1 MPPGRRGA
9 NVANVFLP
17 ISKVLPK
24 PRPPAPAPPTPPL
37 LCALL
42 ISRGVPV
49 MASKVIPWYK
59 RNRGSQVKSD
69 LAYQYS
75 TKRVVSE
82 QTTQSSKSSSKST
95 RQVQAAAT
103 EAMAEPE
110 YTIPVFRQ
118 RTSEETGETEEY
130 QRVSTKLEKG
140 LAVIQEELQRMRI
153 STKAQV
159 DSLAIE
165 KEVKEKMYRKVDLLE
180 EIPRMPDFIVAL
192 RPHTVW
198 EKMPVKLFC
207 TVLGTPMPIVKW
219 YKGGVPV
226 DPLSA
231 PGKYKIESKYG
242 VHSLIISRCVVSDT
256 ADYSAVATNTHGT
269 AASAATVTVRRASG
283 GGWSS
288 QIGIVPRLSG
298 SHFSK
303 LEVSLVHCFPVTF
316 GVEGESASLLCS
328 LVAVPDLPNLPPTI
342 EWYRDDKLLQPG
354 PLVDM
359 SVGGSVARLV
369 LPHLAKDDEGLYTIR
384 VFTKDGTSEHCA
396 YLFVSDATPPVAG
409 APGAPMSVKAYDIN
423 SEYILVAWK
432 PPNTVDEA
440 AITGYFVD
448 RCEGGSDSWVQC
460 NDAPVKVCK
469 YPVHSLK
476 PGHSYRFRVR
486 AVNSAGVSRASRP
499 SHVVTALDAAE
510 SAKLEV
516 IKRQGKYHVVTRNH
530 ELEGQAT
537 IPDPPSDVHAS
548 EIYKT
553 HVVLSWTPPSQRGPA
568 PLYYAV
574 EQCLAAG
581 GSWRRVNTGVELR
594 SPRSAVFDFPD
605 ERAYLF
611 RVFAFN
617 AYDVGPASEPSEPVR
632 KAHRDGCELPVGVA
646 SAPGQPVATR
656 NTKSSVFVQW
666 EAPRHG
672 QQDLM
677 GYYIDG
683 RMVGSKDW
691 FACNHKPFKLNRFV
705 VHGLTPGETYVFRVQ
720 AVNVFGL
727 SEESQESGP
736 IAVEP
741 ALGGG
746 FECATPSSPYGIS
759 LLNCDGSSMTVSW
772 SSPKRCGG
780 SKVIAYYVDR
790 RDVDSLVWK
799 EVNVNGI
806 MDRVCTVDNLTE
818 GTFYEF
824 KVQAAN
830 LAGVGLPSAPS
841 LAMKCDAWTMEQ
853 PGPAYDLT
861 FSEVRS
867 HSLVL
872 VWKAPVYT
880 GASAVSGYFVDM
892 AKKGSCE
899 FVALNESAIS
909 QRYMQVSGLEEG
921 EWYVF
926 RVRTVNAHGIGRA
939 SLVTEAVCAR
949 PPPGTKE
956 ILTGVDEETGDI
968 FLSLEASDI
977 SQTSAFVWSK
987 NYKPIGDCP
996 RVTVTTKGR
1005 TSRLSFMNP
1014 DKDDLGRYS
1023 VLVTDTDGVSAS
1035 HTLTE
1040 DALNSMLELS
1050 HAIRNPIVPLKHGLN
1065 YEVLEKGHV
1074 RFWVQAIK
1082 LSPAVT
1088 YRFVVNDKEL
1098 TSGEGH
1104 KISHDVSTGVIQM
1117 IVDNFTR
1124 DSEGTYTVQIHD
1136 GKAKAQSSLV
1146 LVGDVFLAV
1155 LKEAEFQRREYVRK
1169 QGAHFSEY
1177 LTFTVNED
1185 CTVMLTCKVA
1195 NVKKE
1200 TTFHWYKEDEEMV
1213 PETPPNVMSGAC
1225 ALPIPLFSRKDQ
1237 AVYKAVIG
1245 DERGKDTS
1253 TYDISGQVFD
1263 DIINAIAR
1271 IAGDSAS
1278 ELVLQCTPEGIRL
1291 QCYMNYYTEEMKTVW
1306 KHKESK
1312 IVSSEKMR
1320 IGGTAEMAWMQI
1332 CDPSDKEKGLYTIEI
1347 SDGVK
1352 THARTFDLSGQAY
1365 TDAYEEY
1372 LRLKAAAFAEKNRG
1386 RVLGG
1391 LPDVVTIMEDKS
1403 LSLTCTV
1410 WGEPTPE
1417 VTWFKN
1423 EQEVA
1428 SNEHTR
1434 ITFDGG
1440 KFSSLVIN
1448 QVTPEDSGKYS
1459 INVRNK
1465 YGGEFVEITVSVY
1478 RHGEQIPEFK
1488 LGQTKMATP
1497 AVIPPS
1503 KTPTPAPSKTQTPA
1517 LSMKSPT
1524 PASTPKSPTPAPKSI
1539 TPAPKSPTPAPKSP
1553 TPGLKS
1559 PTPAPK
1565 SPTPTPK
1572 SPGFKS
1578 PTPFGKSPT
1587 PTPKSPT
1594 PTPTPKS
1601 PTPSVKSPT
1610 PPRFMK
1616 SPTPPRK

>member
-510 SAKLEV
+510 SAKLE
-516 IKRQGKYHVVTRNH
+516 GSH
-530 ELEGQAT
+530 E
-537 IPDPPSDVHAS
+537 
-548 EIYKT
+548 
-553 HVVLSWTPPSQRGPA
+553 
-568 PLYYAV
+568 
-574 EQCLAAG
+574 
-581 GSWRRVNTGVELR
+581 
-594 SPRSAVFDFPD
+594 
-605 ERAYLF
+605 
-611 RVFAFN
+611 
-617 AYDVGPASEPSEPVR
+617 
-632 KAHRDGCELPVGVA
+632 GVA

>member
-1 MPPGRRGA
+1 
-9 NVANVFLP
+9 
-17 ISKVLPK
+17 
-24 PRPPAPAPPTPPL
+24 
-37 LCALL
+37 
-42 ISRGVPV
+42 

-59 RNRGSQVKSD
+59 RKRDSHVKSD

-75 TKRVVSE
+75 TKRVVY
-82 QTTQSSKSSSKST
+82 QQATQSRKSSCKSS
-95 RQVQAAAT
+95 RQLQAAAT
-103 EAMAEPE
+103 EAMADPA
-110 YTIPVFRQ
+110 YTIPVFRH
-118 RTSEETGETEEY
+118 RTSEETGELEEY
-130 QRVSTKLEKG
+130 QRVSKKVEKG
-140 LAVIQEELQRMRI
+140 LAAIQEELQRMRI

-159 DSLAIE
+159 DSLAVE
-165 KEVKEKMYRKVDLLE
+165 KEVKEKMYRRVDLLE

-198 EKMPVKLFC
+198 EKMAVKLFC
-207 TVLGTPMPIVKW
+207 TVLGTPMPVVKW

-226 DPLSA
+226 DPLNA

-242 VHSLIISRCVVSDT
+242 VHSLIISRCAVSDT
-256 ADYSAVATNTHGT
+256 ADYSAVATNPHGT
-269 AASAATVTVRRASG
+269 ATSAATVSVRSASG
-283 GGWSS
+283 GAWAS
-288 QIGIVPRLSG
+288 QIGLVPRLSG
-298 SHFSK
+298 SHLSK

-316 GVEGESASLLCS
+316 GAEGESASLLCT
-328 LVAVPDLPNLPPTI
+328 LVVVPDLPNLPPYI

-359 SVGGSVARLV
+359 SVSGSVARLV

-384 VFTKDGTSEHCA
+384 VYTKDGTSEHCA
-396 YLFVSDATPPVAG
+396 YLFVSDATPQVAG
-409 APGAPMSVKAYDIN
+409 APGAPMSVKAYDVN
-423 SEYILVAWK
+423 SDYILVAWK
-432 PPNTVDEA
+432 PPNTVNEA

-448 RCEGGSDSWVQC
+448 RCEAGSDSWVQC

-469 YPVHSLK
+469 YPVHGLTA
-476 PGHSYRFRVR
+476 GRSYRFRVR
-486 AVNSAGVSRASRP
+486 AVNSAGISRASRP
-499 SHVVTALDAAE
+499 SDGVAALDAAE
-510 SAKLEV
+510 SAKLE
-516 IKRQGKYHVVTRNH
+516 GSA
-530 ELEGQAT
+530 EGV
-537 IPDPPSDVHAS
+537 P
-548 EIYKT
+548 
-553 HVVLSWTPPSQRGPA
+553 
-568 PLYYAV
+568 
-574 EQCLAAG
+574 
-581 GSWRRVNTGVELR
+581 
-594 SPRSAVFDFPD
+594 
-605 ERAYLF
+605 
-611 RVFAFN
+611 
-617 AYDVGPASEPSEPVR
+617 
-632 KAHRDGCELPVGVA
+632 

-666 EAPRHG
+666 EAPKHG
-672 QQDLM
+672 EQGLM

-683 RMVGSKDW
+683 RAVGSKDW

-705 VHGLTPGETYVFRVQ
+705 VHGLTPGETYMFRVQ

-746 FECATPSSPYGIS
+746 FEYATPSAPYGIS

-772 SSPKRCGG
+772 SSPKSCGG
-780 SKVIAYYVDR
+780 SKITAYYVDK
-790 RDVDSLVWK
+790 RDMDSLVWK
-799 EVNVNGI
+799 EVNVGGI
-806 MDRVCTVDNLTE
+806 VDRVVTVDNLTE

-830 LAGVGLPSAPS
+830 MAGVGVPSAPS
-841 LAMKCDAWTMEQ
+841 LPMKCEAWTMEQ
-853 PGPAYDLT
+853 PGPAYDLSL
-861 FSEVRS
+861 SEVRS

-880 GASAVSGYFVDM
+880 GASAISGYFVDM
-892 AKKGSCE
+892 TKKGSCD
-899 FVALNESAIS
+899 FVALNENATS
-909 QRYMQVSGLEEG
+909 QRYMQVTGLEEG

-926 RVRTVNAHGIGRA
+926 RVRTVNAHGIGQP

-956 ILTGVDEETGDI
+956 IVAGVDEETGDI

-996 RVTVTTKGR
+996 RVNVTTKGR
-1005 TSRLSFMNP
+1005 TSRLNFLNP
-1014 DKDDLGRYS
+1014 DKDDLGSYS

-1040 DALNSMLELS
+1040 DELNSMLELS
-1050 HAIRNPIVPLKHGLN
+1050 YAIRNPVVPLKHGLN

-1074 RFWVQAIK
+1074 RFWVQAVKITP
-1082 LSPAVT
+1082 SVT
-1088 YRFVVNDKEL
+1088 YRFVVNDKEV

-1104 KISHDVSTGVIQM
+1104 KISHDASTGVIQM

-1124 DSEGTYTVQIHD
+1124 ESEGTYTVQIHD
-1136 GKAKAQSSLV
+1136 GKAKTQSSLV

-1155 LKEAEFQRREYVRK
+1155 LKEAEFQRREHVRK
-1169 QGAHFSEY
+1169 QGAHFSEH
-1177 LTFTVNED
+1177 LAFTVTED
-1185 CTVMLTCKVA
+1185 CTVMLACKVA

-1200 TTFHWYKEDEEMV
+1200 STFHWYREDEEIV
-1213 PETPPNVMSGAC
+1213 PETAPNVMSGAC

-1237 AVYKAVIG
+1237 GVYKAVIG
-1245 DERGKDTS
+1245 DQRGKDTS
-1253 TYDISGQVFD
+1253 TYDISGKVFD
-1263 DIINAIAR
+1263 DIINALAR
-1271 IAGDSAS
+1271 IAGESAS

-1312 IVSSEKMR
+1312 IASSEKMR
-1320 IGGTAEMAWMQI
+1320 IGGTSEMAWMQI
-1332 CDPSDKEKGLYTIEI
+1332 CDPSDREKGLYTIEI

-1352 THARTFDLSGQAY
+1352 TYARTFDLSGQAY

-1428 SNEHTR
+1428 STDHTR

-1478 RHGEQIPEFK
+1478 RHGEQIPESK

-1497 AVIPPS
+1497 AVIPAS
-1503 KTPTPAPSKTQTPA
+1503 KTPTPAPSKAQTPA
-1517 LSMKSPT
+1517 VSMKSPT
-1524 PASTPKSPTPAPKSI
+1524 PASTPKTPTPAPKSPTPSPKSPTPAPKSP
-1539 TPAPKSPTPAPKSP
+1539 TPAPKSPTPAPKSPTPAPKSPTPAPKSPTPAPKSPTPAPMSPTPAPKSP

-1565 SPTPTPK
+1565 SPTPAPKSPTPAPK
-1572 SPGFKS
+1572 SPGIKS
-1578 PTPFGKSPT
+1578 PTPLGKSA
-1587 PTPKSPT
+1587 SAT

-1610 PPRFMK
+1610 PSRFMK

>member
-1 MPPGRRGA
+1 
-9 NVANVFLP
+9 
-17 ISKVLPK
+17 
-24 PRPPAPAPPTPPL
+24 
-37 LCALL
+37 
-42 ISRGVPV
+42 

-59 RNRGSQVKSD
+59 RKRDSHVKSD

-75 TKRVVSE
+75 TKRVVY
-82 QTTQSSKSSSKST
+82 QQATQRKSSCKSS
-95 RQVQAAAT
+95 RQLQAAAT
-103 EAMAEPE
+103 EAMADPA
-110 YTIPVFRQ
+110 YTIPVFRH
-118 RTSEETGETEEY
+118 RTSEETGELEEY
-130 QRVSTKLEKG
+130 QRVSKKVEKG
-140 LAVIQEELQRMRI
+140 LAAIQEELQRMRI

-159 DSLAIE
+159 DSLAVE
-165 KEVKEKMYRKVDLLE
+165 KEVKEKMYRRVDLLE

-198 EKMPVKLFC
+198 EKMAVKLFC
-207 TVLGTPMPIVKW
+207 TVLGTPMPVVKW

-226 DPLSA
+226 DPLNA

-242 VHSLIISRCVVSDT
+242 VHSLIISRCAVSDT
-256 ADYSAVATNTHGT
+256 ADYSAVATNPHGT
-269 AASAATVTVRRASG
+269 ATSAATVSVRSASG
-283 GGWSS
+283 GAWAS
-288 QIGIVPRLSG
+288 QIGLVPRLSG
-298 SHFSK
+298 SHLSK

-316 GVEGESASLLCS
+316 GAEGESASLLCT
-328 LVAVPDLPNLPPTI
+328 LVVVPDLPNLPPYI

-359 SVGGSVARLV
+359 SVSGSVARLV

-384 VFTKDGTSEHCA
+384 VYTKDGTSEHCA
-396 YLFVSDATPPVAG
+396 YLFVSDATPQVAG
-409 APGAPMSVKAYDIN
+409 APGAPMSVKAYDVN
-423 SEYILVAWK
+423 SDYILVAWK
-432 PPNTVDEA
+432 PPNTVNEA

-448 RCEGGSDSWVQC
+448 RCEAGSDSWVQC

-469 YPVHSLK
+469 YPVHGLTA
-476 PGHSYRFRVR
+476 GRSYRFRVR
-486 AVNSAGVSRASRP
+486 AVNSAGISRASRP
-499 SHVVTALDAAE
+499 SDGVAALDAAE
-510 SAKLEV
+510 SAKLE
-516 IKRQGKYHVVTRNH
+516 GSA
-530 ELEGQAT
+530 EGV
-537 IPDPPSDVHAS
+537 P
-548 EIYKT
+548 
-553 HVVLSWTPPSQRGPA
+553 
-568 PLYYAV
+568 
-574 EQCLAAG
+574 
-581 GSWRRVNTGVELR
+581 
-594 SPRSAVFDFPD
+594 
-605 ERAYLF
+605 
-611 RVFAFN
+611 
-617 AYDVGPASEPSEPVR
+617 
-632 KAHRDGCELPVGVA
+632 

-666 EAPRHG
+666 EAPKHG
-672 QQDLM
+672 EQGLM

-683 RMVGSKDW
+683 RAVGSKDW

-705 VHGLTPGETYVFRVQ
+705 VHGLTPGETYMFRVQ

-746 FECATPSSPYGIS
+746 FEYATPSAPYGIS

-772 SSPKRCGG
+772 SSPKSCGG
-780 SKVIAYYVDR
+780 SKITAYYVDK
-790 RDVDSLVWK
+790 RDMDSLVWK
-799 EVNVNGI
+799 EVNVGGI
-806 MDRVCTVDNLTE
+806 VDRVVTVDNLTE

-830 LAGVGLPSAPS
+830 MAGVGVPSAPS
-841 LAMKCDAWTMEQ
+841 LPMKCEAWTMEQ
-853 PGPAYDLT
+853 PGPAYDLSL
-861 FSEVRS
+861 SEVRS

-880 GASAVSGYFVDM
+880 GASAISGYFVDM
-892 AKKGSCE
+892 TKKGSCD
-899 FVALNESAIS
+899 FVALNENATS
-909 QRYMQVSGLEEG
+909 QRYMQVTGLEEG

-926 RVRTVNAHGIGRA
+926 RVRTVNAHGIGQP

-956 ILTGVDEETGDI
+956 IVAGVDEETGDI

-996 RVTVTTKGR
+996 RVNVTTKGR
-1005 TSRLSFMNP
+1005 TSRLNFLNP
-1014 DKDDLGRYS
+1014 DKDDLGSYS

-1040 DALNSMLELS
+1040 DELNSMLELS
-1050 HAIRNPIVPLKHGLN
+1050 YAIRNPVVPLKHGLN

-1074 RFWVQAIK
+1074 RFWVQAVKITP
-1082 LSPAVT
+1082 SVT
-1088 YRFVVNDKEL
+1088 YRFVVNDKEV

-1104 KISHDVSTGVIQM
+1104 KISHDASTGVIQM

-1124 DSEGTYTVQIHD
+1124 ESEGTYTVQIHD
-1136 GKAKAQSSLV
+1136 GKAKTQSSLV

-1155 LKEAEFQRREYVRK
+1155 LKEAEFQRREHVRK
-1169 QGAHFSEY
+1169 QGAHFSEH
-1177 LTFTVNED
+1177 LAFTVTED
-1185 CTVMLTCKVA
+1185 CTVMLACKVA

-1200 TTFHWYKEDEEMV
+1200 STFHWYREDEEIV
-1213 PETPPNVMSGAC
+1213 PETAPNVMSGAC

-1237 AVYKAVIG
+1237 GVYKAVIG
-1245 DERGKDTS
+1245 DQRGKDTS
-1253 TYDISGQVFD
+1253 TYDISGKVFD
-1263 DIINAIAR
+1263 DIINALAR
-1271 IAGDSAS
+1271 IAGESAS

-1312 IVSSEKMR
+1312 IASSEKMR
-1320 IGGTAEMAWMQI
+1320 IGGTSEMAWMQI
-1332 CDPSDKEKGLYTIEI
+1332 CDPSDREKGLYTIEI

-1352 THARTFDLSGQAY
+1352 TYARTFDLSGQAY

-1428 SNEHTR
+1428 STDHTR

-1478 RHGEQIPEFK
+1478 RHGEQIPESK

-1497 AVIPPS
+1497 AVIPAS
-1503 KTPTPAPSKTQTPA
+1503 KTPTPAPSKAQTPA
-1517 LSMKSPT
+1517 VSMKSPT
-1524 PASTPKSPTPAPKSI
+1524 PASTPKTPTPAPKSPTPSPKSPTPAPKSP
-1539 TPAPKSPTPAPKSP
+1539 TPAPKSPTPAPKSPTPAPKSPTPAPKSPTPAPKSPTPAPMSPTPAPKSP

-1565 SPTPTPK
+1565 SPTPAPKSPTPAPK
-1572 SPGFKS
+1572 SPGIKS
-1578 PTPFGKSPT
+1578 PTPLGKSA
-1587 PTPKSPT
+1587 SAT

-1610 PPRFMK
+1610 PSRFMK